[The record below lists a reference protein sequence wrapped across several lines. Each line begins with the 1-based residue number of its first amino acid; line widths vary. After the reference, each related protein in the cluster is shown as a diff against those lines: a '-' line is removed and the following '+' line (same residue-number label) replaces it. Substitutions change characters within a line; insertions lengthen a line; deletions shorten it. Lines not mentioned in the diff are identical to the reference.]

1 MTTSLTASIGSI
13 YAHRGCWSSE
23 VEMNSIDAFHLAHAN
38 GYSIETDIRQKD
50 GKVVISHDS
59 PISSESLVLEKLM
72 GLQTSFA
79 INIKE
84 DGLHR
89 FLVDKIEWIEASNS
103 FVFDGSIPEM
113 YRFRKLGIPHALRLS
128 EFERTIAW
136 KTHAIWLDSFNEDW
150 WINEESILNLF
161 EESKVVVV
169 SPELHGRDPRFVW
182 DFLANMRA
190 SGRFEFS
197 ICTDKPN
204 ELQSWL

>member
-1 MTTSLTASIGSI
+1 MNTNSPTSREQI

-23 VEMNSIDAFHLAHAN
+23 VEENSLDSFHIAQAN

-50 GKVVISHDS
+50 GKVVISHD
-59 PISSESLVLEKLM
+59 PTNSSEPLELERLM

-89 FLVDKIEWIEASNS
+89 LLVDKIDWIESSNS

-113 YRFRKLGIPHALRLS
+113 VLFHKLGVPHALRLS
-128 EFERTIAW
+128 EYERTIAW
-136 KTHAIWLDSFNEDW
+136 TSHAVWLDSFNEDW
-150 WINEESILNLF
+150 WLKEESIQNLF

-169 SPELHGRDPRFVW
+169 SPEIHGRDPRFVW
-182 DFLANMRA
+182 DFLANMRS
-190 SGRFEFS
+190 SGRSEFS

-204 ELQSWL
+204 EFQRWL